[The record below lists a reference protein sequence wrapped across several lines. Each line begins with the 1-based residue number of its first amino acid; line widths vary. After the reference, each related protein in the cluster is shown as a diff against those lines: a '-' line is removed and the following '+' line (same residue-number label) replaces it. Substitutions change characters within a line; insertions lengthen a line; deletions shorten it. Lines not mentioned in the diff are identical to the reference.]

1 VPAMAELE
9 LTAER
14 FSRELD
20 QLRSAEELA
29 KIQRYFKSGEG
40 EYGEGDIFIGVRP
53 GHIFDLAKL
62 FLDMPPGE
70 LEALLESPIH
80 EMRAGALSIMGK
92 DAARKKTP
100 EARRKSLFDLY
111 LRRHDRINNWDLVD
125 LAAPLVVGRHL
136 IDKPREVLY
145 ALARSASLWER
156 RTAIIATLYF
166 QRQGQLD
173 DSFAIAEILLGDDQ
187 DLIHKAA
194 GGLLREGGKR
204 DRPRLVDFLDLH
216 AATMPRTLLRYAIE
230 HLAPEDRAHYL
241 GLGKTAC

>member
-1 VPAMAELE
+1 MAELE

-14 FSRELD
+14 FARELD
-20 QLRSAEELA
+20 SLRSAEELA
-29 KIQRYFKSGEG
+29 KIQRYFKSDKGQ
-40 EYGEGDIFIGVRP
+40 YGEGDIFIGVRP
-53 GHIFDLAKL
+53 GHVFDLAKL
-62 FLDMPPGE
+62 FLDMPPAE
-70 LEALLESPIH
+70 LETLLESPIH
-80 EMRAGALSIMGK
+80 EKRAGALSIMGR

-100 EARRKSLFDLY
+100 ETRRKALFDLY
-111 LRRHDRINNWDLVD
+111 LRRHGRINNWDLVD
-125 LAAPLVVGRHL
+125 LGAPQVVGRHL
-136 IDKPREVLY
+136 IDKPRDVLY
-145 ALARSASLWER
+145 GLARSTSLWER

-204 DRPRLVDFLDLH
+204 DRPRLIGFLDAH

-230 HLAPEDRAHYL
+230 HLSPDERVHYL
-241 GLGKTAC
+241 GLRKATGA

>member
-1 VPAMAELE
+1 MAAPE

-14 FSRELD
+14 FARDLEA
-20 QLRSAEELA
+20 LRSPTELA

-40 EYGEGDIFIGVRP
+40 QYGEGDIFIGVRP

-62 FLDMPPGE
+62 FLDMPVAD
-70 LEALLESPIH
+70 LETLLESPIH
-80 EMRAGALSIMGK
+80 ELRAGALSIMGK

-100 EARRKSLFDLY
+100 ESRRKALFDLY

-125 LAAPLVVGRHL
+125 LAAPQVIGRHL
-136 IDKPREVLY
+136 IDKPRDPLY

-173 DSFAIAEILLGDDQ
+173 DSFAIAELLLGDDQ

-204 DRPRLVDFLDLH
+204 DRPRLTAFLDTH

-230 HLAPEDRAHYL
+230 HFTPGDRAHYL
-241 GLGKTAC
+241 DLKKASGA